1 LTPTEI
7 QGLLEATG
15 AFGRHGARD
24 RTLLLLMYRD
34 GLRVTEAI
42 SLRWD
47 QVDLK
52 AGHLAVQ
59 RPKSGIPSIHPLR
72 GPELRAAAA
81 AAGRAADTLTLTAAL
96 GFQFFS

>member
-1 LTPTEI
+1 M

-24 RTLLLLMYRD
+24 RTLPLLMYRD
-34 GLRVTEAI
+34 GLRVTEA
-42 SLRWD
+42 LRWD

-59 RPKSGIPSIHPLR
+59 RPKSGIPSTHPLR
-72 GPELRAAAA
+72 GPELRAAAAAAA

>member
-1 LTPTEI
+1 M

-34 GLRVTEAI
+34 GLRVTEAN

-59 RPKSGIPSIHPLR
+59 RPKSGIPSIPC
-72 GPELRAAAA
+72 
-81 AAGRAADTLTLTAAL
+81 AGRRCAL
-96 GFQFFS
+96 RQLRRDGPQTP